1 MKHATLIGVSL
12 ALFLLIPGSGQPNA
26 DLDTKIGQMIM
37 AGFRGLELT
46 DDNPITADL
55 EKRQIGAVILFD
67 YDVPSKTPVRNI
79 ASAVQVRRLTEDLRR
94 RSRTPLIIAI
104 DQEGGRVNRLKE
116 RFGFPSTISAKEMAV
131 GKGTELTERYAE
143 QTAKLLAD
151 LGINLNYAPVV
162 DLNTNP
168 ENPVIGRI
176 ERSFS
181 GDPSIVTEHAAAW
194 ISAHKRRGILSAL
207 KHFPGH
213 GSSRA
218 DSHLGFV
225 DVTDTWKAIELQPY
239 RSLIDDGVVD
249 IVMTAHIF
257 NSRLDAKYPAT
268 LSKTIVSGLL
278 RGELKY
284 DGVVVSDDM
293 QMKAISAHYGLET
306 AVEQAIN
313 AGVDMLVFGNNAE
326 TFEPDIAERA
336 VAAIKSLVANG
347 RISRQRIDESYA
359 RIMKLKGKMK
369 QTSR

>member
-1 MKHATLIGVSL
+1 VKHATLIGFSL
-12 ALFLLIPGSGQPNA
+12 ALFLLISGSGQPNA

-46 DDNPITADL
+46 EDNPITADL

-79 ASAVQVRRLTEDLRR
+79 ASAIQVRRLTEDLGL
-94 RSRTPLIIAI
+94 RSGTPLIIAI

-116 RFGFPSTISAKEMAV
+116 RFGFPATISAKEMAA
-131 GKGTELTERYAE
+131 GQGTELTRRYAE
-143 QTAKLLAD
+143 QTARLLSE
-151 LGINLNYAPVV
+151 LGINLNFAPVV

-168 ENPVIGRI
+168 DNPVIGKI

-181 GDPSIVTEHAAAW
+181 ADPAVVTEHAAAW
-194 ISAHKRRGILSAL
+194 ISAHSRRGILSAL

-239 RSLIDDGVVD
+239 RSLIDDGAVD

-257 NSRLDAKYPAT
+257 NSRLDPKYPAT
-268 LSKTIVSGLL
+268 LSKPIVTGLL
-278 RGELKY
+278 RGEMKY

-293 QMKAISAHYGLET
+293 QMKAIAAHYGLET
-306 AVEQAIN
+306 AVELAIN
-313 AGVDMLVFGNNAE
+313 AGVDMLVFGNNADP
-326 TFEPDIAERA
+326 FEPDIAERA
-336 VAAIKSLVANG
+336 VAAIKRLVADG
-347 RISRQRIDESYA
+347 RIPRQRIDESYS

-369 QTSR
+369 R